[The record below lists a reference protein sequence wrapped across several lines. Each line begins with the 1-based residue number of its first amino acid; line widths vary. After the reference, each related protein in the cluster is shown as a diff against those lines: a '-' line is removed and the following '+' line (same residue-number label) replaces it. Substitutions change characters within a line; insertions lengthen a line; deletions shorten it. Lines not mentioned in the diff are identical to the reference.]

1 MYDKIVDDFGTS
13 ARVKERI
20 IRLDPYGTGQMAG
33 SEASRPLFSRMSIV
47 GGGGVGAGAAGLP
60 LAMGLEDLDL
70 ALRDCVKASFQ
81 SRLTCYMDEVRRGFC
96 LISLSNVINVINRPA
111 QARALLN
118 QRLEPG
124 WSFASFYLVKD
135 SLALLLETGG
145 LHEDAY
151 YEHMELEACY
161 METLAKGTAED
172 FGASYIP

>member
-1 MYDKIVDDFGTS
+1 
-13 ARVKERI
+13 
-20 IRLDPYGTGQMAG
+20 MAG
-33 SEASRPLFSRMSIV
+33 SEASRPLFSRLSIV

-70 ALRDCVKASFQ
+70 ALRDCVKSSFQ
-81 SRLTCYMDEVRRGFC
+81 SRLSCYMDEVRKKNLLC
-96 LISLSNVINVINRPA
+96 YAAACQHYYVPT

-161 METLAKGTAED
+161 METLAKGSAED
-172 FGASYIP
+172 FGV